1 MEVHASIRRKVH
13 IDPLDVLENLK
24 KRVVGHGGWVFTK
37 DGKYYRGFETGGG
50 THSWD
55 DEVEI
60 EKEEY
65 DYVVSLDHVIKY
77 VQQNV
82 DRR

>member
-1 MEVHASIRRKVH
+1 MEVHATLRTKVQV
-13 IDPLDVLENLK
+13 DPIDVLINLK
-24 KRVVGHGGWVFTK
+24 ERVIGRNGWVFQK

-55 DEVEI
+55 SEVEI
-60 EKEEY
+60 EKEEH
-65 DYVVSLDHVIKY
+65 DYVVNLQNIIEY

-82 DRR
+82 ER

>member
-1 MEVHASIRRKVH
+1 MEVYADIRTKAQV
-13 IDPLDVLENLK
+13 DPIEVLKNLK
-24 KRVVGHGGWVFTK
+24 ERVVGHNGWVFEK

-55 DEVEI
+55 SEEEI
-60 EKEEY
+60 TKEEH
-65 DYVVSLDHVIKY
+65 DYVVNLDFIIKY

-82 DRR
+82 ER

>member
-1 MEVHASIRRKVH
+1 MEVHGKIRTKVEV
-13 IDPLDVLENLK
+13 DPIEVLENLRQ
-24 KRVVGHGGWVFTK
+24 RVVGRNGWVFQK

-60 EKEEY
+60 DKEEH
-65 DYVVSLDHVIKY
+65 DYVVNLDFIIKY

-82 DRR
+82 ERS

>member
-1 MEVHASIRRKVH
+1 MEVYATIGTKVQV
-13 IDPLDVLENLK
+13 DPLDVLKNLK
-24 KRVVGHGGWVFTK
+24 DRVIGHRGWVFTK

-60 EKEEY
+60 DKEEH
-65 DYVVSLDHVIKY
+65 DYVVNLQNIIEY

-82 DRR
+82 ER

>member
-1 MEVHASIRRKVH
+1 MEVHGKIHTKVV

-24 KRVVGHGGWVFTK
+24 RRVVGDRGWVFTK
-37 DGKYYRGFETGGG
+37 DGRYYRGFETGGG

-60 EKEEY
+60 EKEEH
-65 DYVVSLDHVIKY
+65 DYVVHLNRVMEYI
-77 VQQNV
+77 QQNV
-82 DRR
+82 ER